1 VWLPLLLSAAVFGQN
16 EAPVGI
22 IRGRIQHVTSAQ
34 IVLRTGAGDSV
45 QCGLDVRTYMEREG
59 QRIFPGALHPD
70 DPVEVIT
77 DRKLGSC
84 YARTLR
90 VVAIGMR
97 ATALRPYR
105 SLDYVFPRGNVTFSG
120 VVRRLSPNILVL
132 RTREEPEK
140 LVLLRDD
147 TRFLDS
153 GFPADLSR
161 LAVNTRV
168 FVRGGKNI
176 ENDLEA
182 YQIIWGEIAG
192 PKPEH

>member
-1 VWLPLLLSAAVFGQN
+1 
-16 EAPVGI
+16 
-22 IRGRIQHVTSAQ
+22 
-34 IVLRTGAGDSV
+34 
-45 QCGLDVRTYMEREG
+45 
-59 QRIFPGALHPD
+59 
-70 DPVEVIT
+70 
-77 DRKLGSC
+77 
-84 YARTLR
+84 
-90 VVAIGMR
+90 MR